1 MKIFRSIAALGLV
14 FAMGVSFAGCATN
27 DGAEASDTTAPV
39 VVEDLTESSA
49 EDSKVVA
56 DNVTEASAEESK
68 SDNGVVTEISGDP
81 EVPAEDTFEQAMANI
96 RDALGQDR
104 EAVKAVFES
113 KLGAKLGSEETNK
126 NDYFYATDVTIGG
139 VQFTHVTLRTNAADG
154 KVCGI
159 DLVNDTSNTAE
170 CKSFVETFK
179 KRLSTSYSDQLTP
192 VDSTEYEGVKVSV
205 GEGASCI
212 VGGSYSANYNKFYLI
227 FNAESA

>member
-39 VVEDLTESSA
+39 VVEDVTESSA
-49 EDSKVVA
+49 E
-56 DNVTEASAEESK
+56 ASE
-68 SDNGVVTEISGDP
+68 SDNGTVTEVSGDP

-113 KLGAKLGSEETNK
+113 KFGAKLGSEETNK

-179 KRLSTSYSDQLTP
+179 KRLSSSYSDQLTP

-205 GEGASCI
+205 GEGASCT

>member
-39 VVEDLTESSA
+39 VVEDVTESSA
-49 EDSKVVA
+49 EAS
-56 DNVTEASAEESK
+56 EA
-68 SDNGVVTEISGDP
+68 DNGVVTEVSGDP

-113 KLGAKLGSEETNK
+113 KFGAKLGSEETNK

-179 KRLSTSYSDQLTP
+179 KRLSSSYSDQLTP

-205 GEGASCI
+205 GEGASCT

>member
-14 FAMGVSFAGCATN
+14 FALGVSFAGCATN

-39 VVEDLTESSA
+39 VVENVTESSA
-49 EDSKVVA
+49 EASESE
-56 DNVTEASAEESK
+56 NVTAPE
-68 SDNGVVTEISGDP
+68 VSGDP

-179 KRLSTSYSDQLTP
+179 KRLSSSYSDQLTP
-192 VDSTEYEGVKVSV
+192 VDSTECEGVKVSV
-205 GEGASCI
+205 GEGASCT

>member
-39 VVEDLTESSA
+39 VVENVTESSA
-49 EDSKVVA
+49 E
-56 DNVTEASAEESK
+56 ASE
-68 SDNGVVTEISGDP
+68 SDNGTVTEVSGDP
-81 EVPAEDTFEQAMANI
+81 EVPTEDTFEQAMANI

-113 KLGAKLGSEETNK
+113 KFGATLGSEETNK

-179 KRLSTSYSDQLTP
+179 KRLSSSYSDQLTP

-205 GEGASCI
+205 GEGASCT
-212 VGGSYSANYNKFYLI
+212 VGGSYSANYNKFYLT

>member
-14 FAMGVSFAGCATN
+14 FAMGISFAGCATN

-39 VVEDLTESSA
+39 VVEDVTESSA
-49 EDSKVVA
+49 EASESE
-56 DNVTEASAEESK
+56 NVT
-68 SDNGVVTEISGDP
+68 VTEVSGDP
-81 EVPAEDTFEQAMANI
+81 EVPSEDIFEQSMTDI
-96 RDALGQDR
+96 RDALGLDR

-113 KLGAKLGSEETNK
+113 KFGAKLGSEETNK

-179 KRLSTSYSDQLTP
+179 KRLSSSYSDQLTP

-205 GEGASCI
+205 GEGASCT

>member
-39 VVEDLTESSA
+39 VVENVTESSA
-49 EDSKVVA
+49 EASESE
-56 DNVTEASAEESK
+56 NVT
-68 SDNGVVTEISGDP
+68 VTEVSGDQ

-113 KLGAKLGSEETNK
+113 KFGAKLGSEETNK

-154 KVCGI
+154 KVFGI

-179 KRLSTSYSDQLTP
+179 KRLSSSYSDQLTP

-205 GEGASCI
+205 GEGASCT

>member
-39 VVEDLTESSA
+39 VVENVTESSA
-49 EDSKVVA
+49 E
-56 DNVTEASAEESK
+56 ASESEN
-68 SDNGVVTEISGDP
+68 SVVTEVSGDP

-113 KLGAKLGSEETNK
+113 KFGAKLGSEETNK

-139 VQFTHVTLRTNAADG
+139 VQFTHVTLRTSAADG

-179 KRLSTSYSDQLTP
+179 KRLSSSYSDQLTP

-205 GEGASCI
+205 GEGASCT

>member
-39 VVEDLTESSA
+39 VVENVTESSA
-49 EDSKVVA
+49 E
-56 DNVTEASAEESK
+56 ASESE
-68 SDNGVVTEISGDP
+68 NGVVTEVSGDP

-113 KLGAKLGSEETNK
+113 KFGAKLGPEETNK

-170 CKSFVETFK
+170 CQSFVETFK
-179 KRLSTSYSDQLTP
+179 KRLSSSYSDQLTP
-192 VDSTEYEGVKVSV
+192 VDSTEYEGVKVIV
-205 GEGASCI
+205 GEGASCT
-212 VGGSYSANYNKFYLI
+212 VGGSYSANYNKFFLI
-227 FNAESA
+227 FNTESA

>member
-39 VVEDLTESSA
+39 VVENVTESSA
-49 EDSKVVA
+49 E
-56 DNVTEASAEESK
+56 ASESE
-68 SDNGVVTEISGDP
+68 NGVVTEVSGDP

-113 KLGAKLGSEETNK
+113 KFGAKLGSEETNK

-179 KRLSTSYSDQLTP
+179 KRLSSSYSDQLTP

-205 GEGASCI
+205 GEGASCT
-212 VGGSYSANYNKFYLI
+212 VGGSYSANYNEFYLI

>member
-39 VVEDLTESSA
+39 VVEDVTESSVEA
-49 EDSKVVA
+49 SEA
-56 DNVTEASAEESK
+56 DNGTATE
-68 SDNGVVTEISGDP
+68 VSGDP
-81 EVPAEDTFEQAMANI
+81 DVPEEDTFEQAMANI

-113 KLGAKLGSEETNK
+113 KFGAKLGSEETNK

-179 KRLSTSYSDQLTP
+179 KRLSSSYSDQLTP

-205 GEGASCI
+205 GEGASCT
-212 VGGSYSANYNKFYLI
+212 VGGSYSANYNEFYLI

>member
-39 VVEDLTESSA
+39 VVEDVTESSA
-49 EDSKVVA
+49 EASESE
-56 DNVTEASAEESK
+56 NVT
-68 SDNGVVTEISGDP
+68 VTEVSGDL

-113 KLGAKLGSEETNK
+113 KFGAKLSSEETNK

-159 DLVNDTSNTAE
+159 DLVNDTGNTAE

-179 KRLSTSYSDQLTP
+179 KRLSSSYSDQLTP

-205 GEGASCI
+205 GEGASCT

>member
-1 MKIFRSIAALGLV
+1 MKIFRSVAALGLV

-39 VVEDLTESSA
+39 VVENVTESSA
-49 EDSKVVA
+49 EAS
-56 DNVTEASAEESK
+56 EAE
-68 SDNGVVTEISGDP
+68 NGVVTEVSGDP

-113 KLGAKLGSEETNK
+113 KFGAKLGSEETNK

-159 DLVNDTSNTAE
+159 DLVNDTSNTAD

-179 KRLSTSYSDQLTP
+179 KRLSSSYSDQLTP

-212 VGGSYSANYNKFYLI
+212 VGGSYSANYNKLYLI
-227 FNAESA
+227 FNAEAA

>member
-39 VVEDLTESSA
+39 VVENVTESSA
-49 EDSKVVA
+49 E
-56 DNVTEASAEESK
+56 ASE
-68 SDNGVVTEISGDP
+68 SDNGTVTEVSGDP

-113 KLGAKLGSEETNK
+113 KFGAKLGSEETNK

-179 KRLSTSYSDQLTP
+179 KRLSSSYSDQLTP

-205 GEGASCI
+205 GEGASCT
-212 VGGSYSANYNKFYLI
+212 VGGSYSANYNEFYLI

>member
-39 VVEDLTESSA
+39 GVENVTESS
-49 EDSKVVA
+49 V
-56 DNVTEASAEESK
+56 EASE
-68 SDNGVVTEISGDP
+68 SDNGTVTEVSGDP

-113 KLGAKLGSEETNK
+113 KFGAKLGSEETNK

-139 VQFTHVTLRTNAADG
+139 VQFTHVTLRTNEADG
-154 KVCGI
+154 KVSGI
-159 DLVNDTSNTAE
+159 DLINDTSNTAE

-179 KRLSTSYSDQLTP
+179 KRLSSSYSDQLTP

-212 VGGSYSANYNKFYLI
+212 VGGSYSANYNKLYLI
-227 FNAESA
+227 FNAEAA

>member
-39 VVEDLTESSA
+39 VVEDVTESSA
-49 EDSKVVA
+49 AASESE
-56 DNVTEASAEESK
+56 NVT
-68 SDNGVVTEISGDP
+68 VTEVSGDP

-113 KLGAKLGSEETNK
+113 KFGAKLGSEETNK

-179 KRLSTSYSDQLTP
+179 KRLSSSYSDQLTP

-205 GEGASCI
+205 GEGASCT

>member
-39 VVEDLTESSA
+39 VVEDVTESSVEA
-49 EDSKVVA
+49 SEA
-56 DNVTEASAEESK
+56 DNGTATE
-68 SDNGVVTEISGDP
+68 VSGDP
-81 EVPAEDTFEQAMANI
+81 DVPEEDTFEQAMANI

-113 KLGAKLGSEETNK
+113 KFGAKLGSEETNK

-170 CKSFVETFK
+170 CKSFVESFK
-179 KRLSTSYSDQLTP
+179 KRLSSSYSDQLTP

-205 GEGASCI
+205 GEGTSCT